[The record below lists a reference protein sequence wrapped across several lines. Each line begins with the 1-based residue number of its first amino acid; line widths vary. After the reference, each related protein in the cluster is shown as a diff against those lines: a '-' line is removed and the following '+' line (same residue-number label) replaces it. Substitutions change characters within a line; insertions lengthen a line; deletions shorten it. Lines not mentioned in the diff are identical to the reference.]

1 MRDPTRFRQPAHM
14 DDFLVVGEENDHGGV
29 HTNSGIHNKAAFN
42 ILTAKAGGRHLF
54 TAVEMARLFYV
65 TLSQHLTRT
74 SEFVDSRKGAV
85 LTARSLFQGDPQR
98 EAKVAAVQKGF
109 DDVGI
114 VEPGVA

>member
-1 MRDPTRFRQPAHM
+1 LSAS
-14 DDFLVVGEENDHGGV
+14 GV

-42 ILTAKAGGRHLF
+42 ILTAKAGGRDLF